1 MKSKLFSSLIALV
14 VLASGFSV
22 GFAASEAKAPVMP
35 KKKPDLHLD
44 PTPVSDGKSPVV
56 TSYADVVEPVQ
67 KAVVSIYSTKIVK
80 ERLRAN
86 PLFRQLF
93 GDIPDQER
101 ESKQEGLGS
110 GVIVSAD
117 GYILTNNHVIE
128 GADELKVLL
137 SDDREFVGKVIGADP
152 KTDIAV
158 VKIDANQLPVV
169 TLADSNKLRVGDVV
183 FAVGNP
189 LAIGQTVT
197 MGIVSAKGRHVG
209 LLDEQR
215 GYEDYIQTDAAIN
228 MGNSGGALVDA
239 KGRLVGINSG
249 ILSPTRV
256 NIGIGFA
263 VPVNLASSIMNSLIE
278 TGTVARGFLGVVPDV
293 KPITADVAEQ
303 LGLPKDTKG
312 VLVADVTARSPAEK
326 AGLKST
332 DVILSINDHPVSAFD
347 ELRFIVAS
355 MAPGSVAKLKIVRN
369 GKEQTVNVTLDKF
382 DDKPDELFD
391 GVNVK
396 ALAAEDRRRLNLDPR
411 VTGLLVTEV
420 AADSPFSDSLAAG
433 MIVMDINR
441 TPITDLASAKEALQ
455 PGRNLLRL
463 YFGGRA
469 RFIVVTIAGR

>member
-1 MKSKLFSSLIALV
+1 MVAVGAAFALG
-14 VLASGFSV
+14 LGAKD
-22 GFAASEAKAPVMP
+22 AKEAPSP
-35 KKKPDLHLD
+35 KKKPALTVDA
-44 PTPVSDGKSPVV
+44 TPVSDGKSGLV

-67 KAVVSIYSTKIVK
+67 HAVVSIYSTKIVK
-80 ERLRAN
+80 EHIRAN

-93 GDIPDQER
+93 GDIPDQELQ
-101 ESKQEGLGS
+101 SKQEGLGS

-117 GYILTNNHVIE
+117 GYIITNNHVIE

-158 VKIDANQLPVV
+158 VKIEAEKLPVV
-169 TLADSNKLRVGDVV
+169 TLADSDKLRVGDVV

-263 VPVNLASSIMNSLIE
+263 VPVNLAASIMNSLIE
-278 TGTVARGFLGVVPDV
+278 TGTVARGFLGVRADPN
-293 KPITADVAEQ
+293 PITADVAEQ

-312 VLVADVTARSPAEK
+312 VLIADVDAHSPAEK
-326 AGLKST
+326 AGLKAT
-332 DVILSINDHPVSAFD
+332 DVVLAIDDHAVTTFD
-347 ELRFIVAS
+347 ELRFLVAKI
-355 MAPGSVAKLKIVRN
+355 APGSIAKLKILRD
-369 GKEQTVNVTLDKF
+369 GKKRTVNVTLDKV
-382 DDKPDELFD
+382 DDKPDELLD
-391 GVNVK
+391 GVSVRPLSDN
-396 ALAAEDRRRLNLDPR
+396 DRAQLSLDPR
-411 VTGLLVTEV
+411 ISGLLVTEV
-420 AADSPFSDSLAAG
+420 AEDSPFRD
-433 MIVMDINR
+433 DIMPGWVILN
-441 TPITDLASAKEALQ
+441 IGGSAVTDLPSARGLLE
-455 PGRNLLRL
+455 PGRNLLRV
-463 YFGGRA
+463 YYGGRA
-469 RFIVVTIAGR
+469 HFVVVTLRAK